1 MKLKS
6 FGNAFFLSKNPSI
19 KQILSIKHRRPP
31 CPPNVPGAKKP
42 PRSIEILPGGLYTLS
57 DFLFE
62 PLYQQQKRLYPNTRQ
77 PITNRKVKIV
87 SGIKSSTA
95 IPNPKQNSIR
105 PHILLIS

>member
-19 KQILSIKHRRPP
+19 NQILSMKHERPP
-31 CPPNVPGAKKP
+31 CPLSRTSKSHPAAT
-42 PRSIEILPGGLYTLS
+42 RYCRMALYTLS

-62 PLYQQQKRLYPNTRQ
+62 PLHQQQKRLYPNTRQ

>member
-19 KQILSIKHRRPP
+19 NQILSMKHERPP
-31 CPPNVPGAKKP
+31 CPLSRASKSHPAAT
-42 PRSIEILPGGLYTLS
+42 RYCRMALYTLS

-62 PLYQQQKRLYPNTRQ
+62 PLHQQQKRLYPNTRQ

-95 IPNPKQNSIR
+95 IPIPKQNSIS

>member
-19 KQILSIKHRRPP
+19 YQILSMKHERPP
-31 CPPNVPGAKKP
+31 CPLSRASKSHPAAT
-42 PRSIEILPGGLYTLS
+42 RYCRMALYTLS

-62 PLYQQQKRLYPNTRQ
+62 PLHQQQKRLYPNTRQ